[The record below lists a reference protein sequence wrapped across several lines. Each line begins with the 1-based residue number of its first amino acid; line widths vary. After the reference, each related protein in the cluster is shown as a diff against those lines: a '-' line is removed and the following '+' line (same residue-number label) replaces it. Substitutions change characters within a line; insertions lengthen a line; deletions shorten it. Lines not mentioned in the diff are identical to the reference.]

1 MAITLEFLHASE
13 DILDFINFL
22 YDNNCVIRPRSGDC
36 CDVQLDRTSA
46 IASLS
51 SDLFA
56 AIGTYFIETTAEK
69 ELLALDS
76 CGRFSMP
83 RYLGKRGRM
92 AGRIICENK
101 HNEVAMTLFEEIKK
115 HFRKNY
121 HYQRYNGQARMS
133 CYFAP
138 HYLVQDQ
145 KYRSMPDPEEYCP
158 GYLRIICVK
167 ESKESIENLLVQTMN
182 LYPAI
187 TITTQNWYPF
197 WPNSSHLEF
206 RAELMYDPRLLSY
219 DTFTLLVNQLA
230 GGIKGIRF
238 LNNRYSMSASV
249 EWPLHALQQDF
260 QRYRLYLAMDHL
272 YLCSKKNEP

>member
-13 DILDFINFL
+13 DISDFINFL
-22 YDNNCVIRPRSGDC
+22 YDKNCVIRPRSGDC
-36 CDVQLDRTSA
+36 CDAQLDRTSA
-46 IASLS
+46 IVSLS

-56 AIGTYFIETTAEK
+56 AIGTYFIETTTEK

-101 HNEVAMTLFEEIKK
+101 DNEVAITLFKEIKK
-115 HFRKNY
+115 YFRKNY

-138 HYLVQDQ
+138 YYLVQDQ
-145 KYRSMPDPEEYCP
+145 KYRSMPDSEEYCP

-167 ESKESIENLLVQTMN
+167 ESKESIENLLTHTMN

-187 TITTQNWYPF
+187 TITTKNWYPF
-197 WPNSSHLEF
+197 WPNSSYLEL

-219 DTFTLLVNQLA
+219 DTFTVLVNQLA

-249 EWPLHALQQDF
+249 DWPLRALQQDS
-260 QRYRLYLAMDHL
+260 QRYRLYLAMDHS
-272 YLCSKKNEP
+272 YIDDKGSI